1 MQPSERSYAQS
12 DWAQWNAEREHAK
25 RGDSNQV
32 PYVILQGARGP
43 DKKLAAVLTREV
55 VECVCKLMAIV
66 ALPLG
71 RSP

>member
-1 MQPSERSYAQS
+1 MVK
-12 DWAQWNAEREHAK
+12 DNIIHAC
-25 RGDSNQV
+25 
-32 PYVILQGARGP
+32 ILDLLGARGP